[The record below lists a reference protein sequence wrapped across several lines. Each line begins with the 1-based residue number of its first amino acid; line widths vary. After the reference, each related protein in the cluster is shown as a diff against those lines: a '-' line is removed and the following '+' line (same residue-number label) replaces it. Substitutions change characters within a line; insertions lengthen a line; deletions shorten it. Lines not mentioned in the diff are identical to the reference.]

1 MADLKEMA
9 QELGQA
15 MARTDEYQALKRAVS
30 AADEDREITELRNEL
45 RELEGTIETGLRKGE
60 EPGDEVKEA
69 YEATASKL
77 QANSTYQR
85 LVAAQSNF
93 DRVVSRVNDNISKG
107 LQEGADSRIVLP
119 S

>member
-1 MADLKEMA
+1 MADLTEMA
-9 QELGQA
+9 KDLGQA

-30 AADEDREITELRNEL
+30 AADDDREITELRNEL
-45 RELEGTIETGLRKGE
+45 RELEGTIEQGLRRGE
-60 EPGDEVKEA
+60 EPDDETKEA
-69 YEATASKL
+69 YEAAASKL

-93 DRVVSRVNDNISKG
+93 DKVVTRVNDSISKG